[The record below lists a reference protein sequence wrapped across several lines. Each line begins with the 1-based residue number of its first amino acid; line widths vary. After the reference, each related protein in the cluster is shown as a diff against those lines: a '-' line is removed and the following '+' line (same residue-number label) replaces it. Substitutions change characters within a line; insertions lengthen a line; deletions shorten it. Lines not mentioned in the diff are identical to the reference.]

1 MVYAGGHK
9 VKTKRS
15 MTEKL
20 RNLKVD
26 RKLKKSFSTLLIAFV
41 MAAVFAIGG
50 LAMIHAN
57 IKRFY
62 NESYQNM
69 ALQLEIRKDIQLT
82 GKYVL
87 WAITVT
93 DEEREKIL
101 RDVTT
106 YAKRVEDNVY
116 ALEASF
122 SDKEMTA
129 ALDAALQTLKAER
142 VRITEMLEAG
152 DNAGAAEAFNGTYN
166 DATENIQDILL
177 EIGEA
182 ADAQAITAY
191 SRISDLVPMVYIIM
205 ILVAAISVWLCT
217 RLSGALTGL
226 LLTPIREL
234 QGAARQLKAGEL
246 AVEISSQNED
256 ELGELAQDFQA
267 ACTQMRL
274 VIEDM
279 GDLLSKMAEGKFN
292 IHTQAEEEYV
302 GDFALLIDSI
312 RKMNHQLNT
321 TLLRINEASK
331 QVMVG
336 SGQLASSAQ
345 SLAEGAAEQAASVQ
359 KLLGTIGEVT
369 NISESSAESADTAAS
384 NARESAEN
392 AEKSKEEINALM
404 DAMKRINDTSREIEN
419 IITAIEDIASQTNL
433 LSLNA
438 SIEAARAGE
447 AGKGFAVVADQIG
460 KLAADSAQSA
470 VTTRELISKS
480 LIEIEQGNQIAEQTM
495 ESIASVL
502 ESMFQLAN
510 MAAGAADASKS
521 QATML
526 KEVEQGIEQ
535 ISTVVESNSATAQE
549 TSAIS
554 EELSAQAQTLEQM
567 VNVFELREE

>member
-101 RDVTT
+101 KDVTT

>member
-93 DEEREKIL
+93 DEERENIL
-101 RDVTT
+101 KDVTT

-495 ESIASVL
+495 ESIVSVL